1 MIRLLLGRIAALT
14 AVAVLLAQAPAAGQQ
29 AASGATEA
37 APAAATANWT
47 PARTLWGHP
56 DLQGVY
62 TFSTRT
68 PLERPETV
76 AAKAAYTEAELAEL
90 EESSARQRESSETAA
105 IDPNRPPGGYNAF
118 WTAGEQGRLTGRTS
132 LIVDP
137 QDGRK
142 PPLTLV
148 AQKRREERRAADA
161 ARRIGEDTLY
171 NTWADHPMY
180 TRCVARPMP
189 RIGQSYNHG
198 LLILQTPTSVAIF
211 YESMHDVRIIPLDG
225 RPHLHSSIRQW
236 NGDARGR
243 WEGNTLVVDWTNFTE
258 KQEFQG
264 APQGTMRV
272 TERFTKVD
280 ANTINYEVAVTDPAT
295 WTRPWTFVLPWRA
308 DDPNYQKPED
318 LYEFACHEG
327 NYRMME
333 NSLKGSRLLKQAQAG
348 KK

>member
-1 MIRLLLGRIAALT
+1 MNRIGIAIAA
-14 AVAVLLAQAPAAGQQ
+14 AAGVIVMLAQAPAAGQQ
-29 AASGATEA
+29 ATNGN
-37 APAAATANWT
+37 PPRTA
-47 PARTLWGHP
+47 WGHP

-62 TFSTRT
+62 TFSTLT
-68 PLERPETV
+68 PLERPATAAARET
-76 AAKAAYTEAELAEL
+76 YTEAELAEL
-90 EESSARQRESSETAA
+90 EERTARQREERENAPT
-105 IDPNRPPGGYNAF
+105 DPNRPPGGYDGF

-137 QDGRK
+137 QDGRR
-142 PPLTLV
+142 PPLTPL
-148 AQKRREERRAADA
+148 AQKMREARIAADA
-161 ARRIGEDTLY
+161 ARRIGENTLY

-189 RIGQSYNHG
+189 RIGQAYNHG
-198 LLILQTPTSVAIF
+198 VMILQTPTTVAIF

-258 KQEFQG
+258 KQEFAG
-264 APQGTMRV
+264 APQGTMRF
-272 TERFTKVD
+272 TERFTRID
-280 ANTINYEVAVTDPAT
+280 AKTINYEVTVTDPET
-295 WTRPWTFVLPWRA
+295 WTRPWTFLVPWRA

-318 LYEFACHEG
+318 LYEYACHEG

-333 NSLKGSRLLKQAQAG
+333 NSLKGSRLLKQTQAG
-348 KK
+348 K